1 MPNPRISIW
10 DTHGVAAQGW
20 KPNTPLHLSL
30 TNPGEGQTYEWTVTT
45 DKDGN
50 FWDVPPDEA
59 WQVLQPGWIA
69 TGTGSVENRETA
81 TLTKTIT
88 LPDPLPFPTTM
99 AGNVVSG
106 TLPGTLSAQ
115 TVGRG
120 SYLNVTAVCRGSNR
134 PQRAG
139 LADLAT
145 GAYSL
150 NFTTAA
156 TPNWGFGEACTLPT
170 HYYGFDI
177 RDLDGDEV
185 SVNWHVTPKPKVFVP
200 DVVYN
205 GQSGDVTGGG
215 FDLMSV
221 EISQCQMNGATVVG
235 CDPATTLLKND
246 YPDEQWDQYPN
257 GYGRF
262 EENITFQRYLDLG
275 AARSVDWPQRPPAP
289 SSSPSPTAP
298 PCAPSPR

>member
-1 MPNPRISIW
+1 MTEPVGQHRQRVRRGPRIITITPNADGSWAAYIGPDAFDLMKGVGVSLFQYLPAGARVRTTFPVPNPRISIW

-50 FWDVPPDEA
+50 FWDVPPDES

-88 LPDPLPFPTTM
+88 LPDPIPFPTTM

-120 SYLNVTAVCRGSNR
+120 SYLNVTAVCRGSNW

-139 LADLAT
+139 AGRPGHRCVLTQLHDRRDSQLGLRRGLHAT
-145 GAYSL
+145 DPL
-150 NFTTAA
+150 
-156 TPNWGFGEACTLPT
+156 LR
-170 HYYGFDI
+170 I
-177 RDLDGDEV
+177 R
-185 SVNWHVTPKPKVFVP
+185 HP
-200 DVVYN
+200 
-205 GQSGDVTGGG
+205 
-215 FDLMSV
+215 
-221 EISQCQMNGATVVG
+221 
-235 CDPATTLLKND
+235 
-246 YPDEQWDQYPN
+246 
-257 GYGRF
+257 
-262 EENITFQRYLDLG
+262 
-275 AARSVDWPQRPPAP
+275 
-289 SSSPSPTAP
+289 
-298 PCAPSPR
+298 